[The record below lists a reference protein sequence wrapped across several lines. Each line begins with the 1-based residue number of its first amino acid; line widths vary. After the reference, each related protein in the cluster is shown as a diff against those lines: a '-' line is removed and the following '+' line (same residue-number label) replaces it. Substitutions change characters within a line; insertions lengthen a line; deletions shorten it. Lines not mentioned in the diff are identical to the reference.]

1 MAIVK
6 AKFLPIRRSGG
17 IYATNSLRYALERD
31 SEVDNAQERIAFDGD
46 RDSISALE
54 ALEEIEEPEGK
65 YYYHLIL
72 NAGDGRSD
80 VDLQDWTKETMA
92 NLENSLDEQ
101 GKGDNLK
108 WMAVEHNDHADHDHV
123 HVVLILEHKLDRDD
137 LNDLREFTTESF
149 DSRKDLIRE
158 LDFEMQVDKVQEQSQ
173 DIHLGQI
180 LDVIP
185 SQNVTIASGSEDD
198 KNKQRKQKQN
208 RERGQDE
215 GW

>member
-54 ALEEIEEPEGK
+54 ALEEIEGAEGK